1 VPEQPSPV
9 LPHVWHVCPSTAH
22 ARPVGGSVHTFPVQ
36 QPAAHDVG
44 VHSHEPFMHTCP
56 ATQAAPA
63 PHRQP
68 PEGEQLSASPDGH
81 VVHMLPSVPQLPGL
95 GVTQLPL
102 LQHPLGQDAELHTHC
117 PLTHCW
123 PGEHA
128 APPPQL
134 QAPAVH
140 PSATKAV
147 HDVHALPEMP
157 QVPGDGASQLAPA
170 QQPDAQLAAVHE
182 VHVLFTQFCCAG
194 QGEQLDPPEPQ
205 APLDVPAR
213 QVLFEQQPLAQDV
226 PSQMQAPFT
235 QRWPLAHAAPVLP
248 QVHVPLLVQVSAV
261 APHVPHVPPA
271 VPQVVRVWASHTPL
285 LQQPFGQEVAL
296 QVHVPPT
303 HAWPCAHSLPPPHE
317 QEPEL
322 QPFERVVS
330 QAAHAAPAVPQVL
343 SVLGVMQVT
352 PPWQQ
357 PLAHEAALQTHFPA
371 THC

>member
-1 VPEQPSPV
+1 
-9 LPHVWHVCPSTAH
+9 
-22 ARPVGGSVHTFPVQ
+22 
-36 QPAAHDVG
+36 
-44 VHSHEPFMHTCP
+44 
-56 ATQAAPA
+56 
-63 PHRQP
+63 
-68 PEGEQLSASPDGH
+68 
-81 VVHMLPSVPQLPGL
+81 
-95 GVTQLPL
+95 
-102 LQHPLGQDAELHTHC
+102 
-117 PLTHCW
+117 
-123 PGEHA
+123 
-128 APPPQL
+128 
-134 QAPAVH
+134 
-140 PSATKAV
+140 
-147 HDVHALPEMP
+147 
-157 QVPGDGASQLAPA
+157 
-170 QQPDAQLAAVHE
+170 
-182 VHVLFTQFCCAG
+182 
-194 QGEQLDPPEPQ
+194 
-205 APLDVPAR
+205 
-213 QVLFEQQPLAQDV
+213 LFEQQPLAQDV

-357 PLAHEAALQTHFPA
+357 PLAHEAALQTHCPA
-371 THC
+371 THCWPVPQGSFEPHLQ